1 MPDLHKQIELK
12 ELKWLF
18 FLWKVESEKSKVESR
33 KSKVK
38 VESRKAKDEYLWQR

>member
-1 MPDLHKQIELK
+1 MAL
-12 ELKWLF
+12 

-33 KSKVK
+33 KLK